1 MDCDKKITR
10 ELARTNKDFKQ
21 FLFANL
27 PAYMKAALLKVLPEY
42 VDDPEYIYIIKYNL
56 DSEHDRLFFIQ
67 QDDTIVSLGCYGCLA
82 GKHEFDTKKQLW
94 VNNVKAIPVTEELLR
109 WPDDLSKIQMDSL
122 NIWICPFCK
131 QIITKWK
138 IGI

>member
-1 MDCDKKITR
+1 MNSEKRITR
-10 ELARTNKDFKQ
+10 ELAKNNKDFKQ
-21 FLFANL
+21 FLFANFPL
-27 PAYMKAALLKVLPEY
+27 YIKETLLKFLPEY
-42 VDDPEYIYIIKYNL
+42 IDDPEYIYIIKYNL
-56 DSEHDRLFFIQ
+56 DPKYDRLFFIKN
-67 QDDTIVSLGCYGCLA
+67 DDTIVSLGCFNCLT

-94 VNNVKAIPVTEELLR
+94 INGIKAIPATEELSR
-109 WPDDLSKIQMDSL
+109 WPEELSKIQMDSM